1 VARVGICGGGNGE
14 KKSAWFG
21 GREGVGIIVVGISS
35 FSNKQ
40 NPLRSHCWKVSIAM
54 SKSGGTSLHV
64 EVLIDLGWVLVRRAD
79 RVCAGNAWWCIV
91 SGWQVKEDVVAG
103 ITAVQQL
110 LHRSE

>member
-14 KKSAWFG
+14 KSAWFG

-54 SKSGGTSLHV
+54 SKSGGTSLCV
-64 EVLIDLGWVLVRRAD
+64 EVLVDLVWVSVGRAD
-79 RVCAGNAWWCIV
+79 RVCASNAWWCIV

-110 LHRSE
+110 QHHSE